1 MTTSYDVETTGGDHT
16 SAMPGENAQGHQ
28 TWNPSVGR
36 YFKPASVKR
45 ESYGGVIGAL
55 QDLHQESGNTIRSY
69 PENFAG
75 IIAAIQDLAISGKK
89 PGSDTGEKPPGGDIH
104 IDVDTGIPE
113 WIITEEPLNGQ
124 LWFDTRQGR
133 LFVWVE
139 DDWYQTNGADGL
151 PILTDDSRPPAVG
164 VVIPGQFWYDKGGN
178 NLYIFSGDYVQAD
191 GSFSE
196 TPTDKP
202 VWVLVAD
209 LDNDDLQTTATLPLS
224 LERETIVPTGL
235 NPGAGILPIVEIT
248 NFHVQKDYNSYIA
261 AALKALETEILE
273 NEERYITVGE
283 TPPNFPAQGMLWYDT
298 ASLELSVFYV
308 DDDSGQWVPTSVAY
322 AFDEQLAPLS
332 LAIATETSQRERAIH
347 HLEAKIND
355 FDLVDNQQILELQTK
370 ASSVRADVTQISES
384 LNQYVTSQTFVSNIG
399 GLINRVETLE
409 TATPDHSALVTK
421 VQANAEHAAIQERIN
436 GMVTPAELQQV
447 ASAVP
452 DVSSFVT
459 ATDITTAIE
468 NITTEY
474 LPRTGG
480 VVAGNLQ
487 IRKNNIS
494 LPGLDFS
501 GASHQ
506 ARNAFKFTANSSTQD
521 AHSTF
526 GTTTKPWEF
535 AWDFTSEEDFCWIYN
550 DTNKVFSITKEGPA
564 CSTLYLGDIGDN
576 TNNGRVIHNK
586 IDVKERLNTY
596 QMALE
601 GVRQAVSSSTDYASL
616 KSGLL
621 TALANV

>member
-1 MTTSYDVETTGGDHT
+1 MTTSYDVETTSDHT
-16 SAMPGENAQGHQ
+16 SAMPGENAKGHQ

-36 YFKPASVKR
+36 YFEPASVKR

-55 QDLHQESGNTIRSY
+55 QDLHKESGNTIRAY

-75 IIAAIQDLAISGKK
+75 IIAAIQDLAIAGKR
-89 PGSDTGEKPPGGDIH
+89 PGSDAGEKPPGGDID

-151 PILTDDSRPPAVG
+151 PIITEDAAAPNVG
-164 VVIPGQFWYDKGGN
+164 VVVPGQFWYDKAHN
-178 NLYIFSGDYVQAD
+178 HLYIFSGDYVQAD
-191 GSFSE
+191 GSMGGN
-196 TPTDKP
+196 PTDKP

-209 LDNDDLQTTATLPLS
+209 LNEDNIQTTATLPLA
-224 LERETIVPTGL
+224 LERETIVPTGT

-248 NFHVQKDYNSYIA
+248 NFHVQRDYNQYIA

-283 TPPNFPAQGMLWYDT
+283 NPPNFPAQGMLWYDT

-322 AFDEQLAPLS
+322 AFDEQLAPLEA
-332 LAIATETSQRERAIH
+332 AIATETVQRERAINAIQEQLH
-347 HLEAKIND
+347 S
-355 FDLVDNQQILELQTK
+355 FDIADNSEIQSLHTK
-370 ASSVRADVTQISES
+370 
-384 LNQYVTSQTFVSNIG
+384 VTSAEADIHQLNSQLTHYVPNSTYSAH
-399 GLINRVETLE
+399 LSQVINRLVTLE
-409 TATPDHSALVTK
+409 TAVPDYSELVTK
-421 VQANAEHAAIQERIN
+421 VEAANEHTTLQAAIDSK
-436 GMVTPAELQQV
+436 VTQSQLQSV
-447 ASAVP
+447 ADSIP
-452 DVSSFVT
+452 SVSSFVT
-459 ATDITTAIE
+459 ANDITTAIN

-474 LPRTGG
+474 LPRSGG
-480 VVAGNLQ
+480 VLTGSFQLDKAD
-487 IRKNNIS
+487 IS
-494 LPGLDFS
+494 SPGIDFS
-501 GASHQ
+501 SQ
-506 ARNAFKFTANSSTQD
+506 SYNSRQAFKFAANAQTAAYT
-521 AHSTF
+521 TF
-526 GTTTKPWEF
+526 GTTSKPWEY
-535 AWDFTSEEDFCWIYN
+535 AWDFASDEDFCWIYN

-564 CSTLYLGDIGDN
+564 CSTLYLGDIGSN

-596 QMALE
+596 QTALE